1 MVIDILTIFPEIVTP
16 ALSESLIGKAVNEG
30 ILKINVRDLRSFTDD
45 KHQVVDDTPF
55 GGGPGMVMKVE
66 PVYRGIE
73 SCISEDPELSRR
85 IIVTSASGKRFNQT
99 FAENLSRQEH
109 LIIVCGR
116 YKGIDE
122 RVMELF
128 DVEEISIGDYVLTGG
143 EFAALVIVEATSRL
157 LPGYM
162 SKFEAAETDSFT
174 SGLLGYP
181 DYTRP
186 QEFMGLSVPEVLV
199 SGHHENIR
207 KFRRRKA
214 IEKTLGNRPDM
225 IELADLTEEDRLMI
239 HEIESKKRAK
249 KIEGDAP

>member
-16 ALSESLIGKAVNEG
+16 ALFASLLGRAADDG
-30 ILKINVRDLRSFTDD
+30 ILEINVHDLRSFTDD
-45 KHQVVDDTPF
+45 KHHVVDDAPF
-55 GGGPGMVMKVE
+55 GGGAGMVMKVE
-66 PVYRGIE
+66 PIYRGIC
-73 SCISEDPELSRR
+73 SCVDRTPDVSRT
-85 IIVTSASGKRFNQT
+85 IIVTSASGKRFDQEQ
-99 FAENLSRQEH
+99 ALRLSSREQ

-116 YKGIDE
+116 YKGIDG

-162 SKFEAAETDSFT
+162 GRFEAAETDSFT

-207 KFRRRKA
+207 RFRRMQA
-214 IEKTLGNRPDM
+214 LEKTLKNRPDL
-225 IELADLTEEDRLMI
+225 IESADLTEEDKIMI
-239 HEIESKKRAK
+239 NQMKLNRNGKR
-249 KIEGDAP
+249 IQGDAP